1 MKTAFI
7 LSGVP
12 GAGKSTFIP
21 RIKEINKLA
30 ATSDIATFSL
40 DTCRLAFF
48 DRQFREKEMNAA
60 FYKAAFDNANEN
72 KVKFD
77 AFVLSQWKRFLER
90 DFVVV
95 DNTNLTR
102 KPRARWIN
110 DLRAKGFT
118 IVGVQ
123 VNVPLQVALDRQ
135 ATRGDKSVPLKIVED
150 MYMQQQEF
158 LLGSEVDYVM
168 YVDGVTGSVT

>member
-1 MKTAFI
+1 
-7 LSGVP
+7 
-12 GAGKSTFIP
+12 
-21 RIKEINKLA
+21 
-30 ATSDIATFSL
+30 
-40 DTCRLAFF
+40 
-48 DRQFREKEMNAA
+48 MNAA

-77 AFVLSQWKRFLER
+77 AFVISQWKRFLER